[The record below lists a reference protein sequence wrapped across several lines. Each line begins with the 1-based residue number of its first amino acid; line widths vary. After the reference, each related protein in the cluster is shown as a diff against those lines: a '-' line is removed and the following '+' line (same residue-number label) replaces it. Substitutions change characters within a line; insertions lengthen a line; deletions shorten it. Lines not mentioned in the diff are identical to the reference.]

1 MLHLHSIFRSWD
13 GEVNA
18 FDGIGQA
25 SVFIRT
31 AGCPLRCSWC
41 DTPDALNVQA
51 AKYSL
56 PWTGVFDST
65 MKFGIGKI
73 TLTGGEPLA
82 QDADDLNNLIAAY
95 EKNKCGLTIETGG
108 SMQISRLQRDPTFT
122 RFVIDY
128 KLPSS
133 GMEDKMITQLFPV
146 RFGFSAR
153 DKIKMVIRDWVDF
166 KRAVKIVRMN
176 AALKV
181 PATQFCFSPMLD
193 SESWSRLVGWLERPE
208 NADVSAVNLNVQM
221 HKILKMP

>member
-18 FDGIGQA
+18 FDGIGQP

-41 DTPDALNVQA
+41 DTPDALNVQT
-51 AKYSL
+51 AKHSL
-56 PWTGVFDST
+56 PWQKVFDST
-65 MKFGIGKI
+65 TGFGISKI

-82 QDADDLNNLIAAY
+82 QDENDLNNLVAAY
-95 EKNKCGLTIETGG
+95 EKNKFSLTIETGG
-108 SMQISRLQRDPTFT
+108 SMQISRLQRDPAFT

-133 GMEDKMITQLFPV
+133 GMEEKMITQLFPV
-146 RFGFSAR
+146 RYGFSEL
-153 DKIKMVIRDWVDF
+153 DKIKMVIQDWTDF
-166 KRAVKIVRMN
+166 QRAVKIVRMN

-181 PATQFCFSPMLD
+181 PISQFCFSPMLD
-193 SESWSRLVGWLERPE
+193 SESWPRIVEWLTRVE
-208 NADVSAVNLNVQM
+208 NIDVSAVNLNVQM